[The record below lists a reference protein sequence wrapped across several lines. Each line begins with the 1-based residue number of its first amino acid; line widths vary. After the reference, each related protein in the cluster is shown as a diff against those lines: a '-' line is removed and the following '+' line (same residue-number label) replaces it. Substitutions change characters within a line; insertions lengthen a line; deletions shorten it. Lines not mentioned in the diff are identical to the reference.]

1 MVGLPFAWGGMRS
14 VASSF
19 ILEGAMIPR
28 NEHRR
33 IDERNEPRAPASSGT
48 GVLEFRGRK
57 HVVQLIN
64 VSKSGA
70 MVIFAHSP
78 NIGERLPLQLLD
90 HGFVQAQVRWV
101 RNGRIGLSFAPS
113 RE

>member
-1 MVGLPFAWGGMRS
+1 MRS

-19 ILEGAMIPR
+19 ILDGAMIPR

-48 GVLEFRGRK
+48 GVLEFRGHK